1 MRRMMIS
8 ASVFACALAICGSGA
23 QAVTLPFSEEFATD
37 VSGWENNANAPLTWV
52 ASGGPDGSS
61 FAQASFNYFGFSNP
75 FGGGPVIFRA
85 SDSDNASGDA
95 FVGDWLAAGVA
106 SVSAWVYQDTGVD
119 LTYFLRVATAFN
131 FPGAVIANPQT
142 VQSGEWTLL
151 TWAIDPTSALC
162 TGETVTCAQALATV
176 GNFQIG
182 TSAPASLT
190 SLDQA
195 FTFGVD
201 GVSLSAVPEPAALAL
216 LGAGAI
222 GLIGMGRRR

>member
-1 MRRMMIS
+1 MILS
-8 ASVFACALAICGSGA
+8 SVFASALIFGSSA
-23 QAVTLPFSEEFATD
+23 QAVTLPFTEEFAID
-37 VSGWENNANAPLTWV
+37 VSGWENNANSPLSWV

-61 FAQASFNYFGFSNP
+61 YAQASFNYFGFSNP

-85 SDSDNASGDA
+85 SDADNASGDA

-131 FPGAVIANPQT
+131 FPGAVIANTQT

-151 TWAIDPTSALC
+151 TWAIDPASSLC
-162 TGETVTCAQALATV
+162 TGETVTCAQALASV

-182 TSAPASLT
+182 TSAPSELT
-190 SLDQA
+190 GLNQA

-201 GVSLSAVPEPAALAL
+201 RVSLSAVPEPTALAL
-216 LGAGAI
+216 LAAGAL
-222 GLIGMGRRR
+222 GLGWLGRRR